1 MPSGAA
7 SGGGASAGRGNG
19 NAPDGVPDREPVAF
33 LALPSAP
40 LSAPPSV
47 APGSPSASA
56 AEWAQ
61 TRRGPPPECWKASPL
76 VAPPWGGV
84 RANSDHVTHDRVLE
98 RQRQYQ
104 KLLDDQAAS
113 QAALKERR
121 RKEEAVLDASTSRSL
136 ATRTHQWGAEM
147 SDPQL
152 ERAVYQELVA
162 TVAQKQ
168 RKEREKKVAE
178 LQDFAQWR
186 EVTDM
191 QMAAQ
196 WQMERERQRQERMT
210 LASAW
215 RTAADESKARKDQER
230 AVTVQSEREAIARLV
245 DGMAAPRRMRRAVK
259 PTECGKISEVKL
271 RGLEG
276 R

>member
-1 MPSGAA
+1 MT
-7 SGGGASAGRGNG
+7 
-19 NAPDGVPDREPVAF
+19 
-33 LALPSAP
+33 
-40 LSAPPSV
+40 
-47 APGSPSASA
+47 A
-56 AEWAQ
+56 AELEMS
-61 TRRGPPPECWKASPL
+61 RRGPPPENWKASPL
-76 VAPPWGGV
+76 VAPPWGGA
-84 RANSDHVTHDRVLE
+84 RANTDHVAHEKVLE

-104 KLLDDQAAS
+104 KLLDDQAAMK
-113 QAALKERR
+113 AAQKESRR
-121 RKEEAVLDASTSRSL
+121 REEAVLDASTSRSL

-168 RKEREKKVAE
+168 RKEREKKSAE

-186 EVTDM
+186 EITDM

-196 WQMERERQRQERMT
+196 WQAERERQRQERMT
-210 LASAW
+210 LACAW
-215 RTAADESKARKDQER
+215 RAAADDKKAREKQER
-230 AVTVQSEREAIARLV
+230 AAEKQNDREAIARLV
-245 DGMAAPRRMRRAVK
+245 EGMSAPRRMRAAPK
-259 PTECGKISEVKL
+259 PVEGGKISEVKL